1 MGTAAVFSQFSR
13 NNSLKNAKDSE
24 FLQNSINYSKKLIEF
39 CQKRLYFDK
48 QLISHKKSSRKSK
61 NFGPKIRIVRTVE
74 PNPLKPEPKAGLLV
88 EPVRTGTEIVLK
100 IRTGTEEFWNRPSS
114 TINPLCGLNWSVFQI
129 QGKK

>member
-1 MGTAAVFSQFSR
+1 MI
-13 NNSLKNAKDSE
+13 L
-24 FLQNSINYSKKLIEF
+24 
-39 CQKRLYFDK
+39 
-48 QLISHKKSSRKSK
+48 HKKSSRNSK
-61 NFGPKIRIVRTVE
+61 NFGPKIRIVLTVE
-74 PNPLKPEPKAGLLV
+74 SNPLKPEPKAGLLV